1 MSIIDRFKEG
11 KLTLTD
17 AMYDVFL
24 PIVSHENKNVVLFQH
39 LHMTEELVFRALNGL
54 PLKDYERFDKLR
66 KMNTGWILANGGQV
80 LIVKSG
86 EDTQFISTFKQ
97 FQPSVFWLIRGKR
110 MSMYERLQVV
120 CQNI

>member
-80 LIVKSG
+80 MIVKSG
-86 EDTQFISTFKQ
+86 EDTQFISTFK
-97 FQPSVFWLIRGKR
+97 STGGLV
-110 MSMYERLQVV
+110 
-120 CQNI
+120 

>member
-1 MSIIDRFKEG
+1 MTLLKCTTRRILFAITIFVLAGGALAAKG

-86 EDTQFISTFKQ
+86 EDTQFISTFK
-97 FQPSVFWLIRGKR
+97 STGGLV
-110 MSMYERLQVV
+110 
-120 CQNI
+120 